1 MGPIPDDCKWNV
13 DGSTMIIEHDG
24 KGAVMYRIVSCDEA
38 DDWEKKLHKDP
49 LTSIRFQ
56 EGLDIAL
63 KWMQLQNGVGDF
75 GPMCLIISVKGIPEC
90 CFHRVH
96 QQISG

>member
-1 MGPIPDDCKWNV
+1 METYARNSGLRCKRLVLQQAVGCEALMGPIPDECKWNV

-56 EGLDIAL
+56 EGLSRR
-63 KWMQLQNGVGDF
+63 LQDT
-75 GPMCLIISVKGIPEC
+75 
-90 CFHRVH
+90 R
-96 QQISG
+96 